1 MKFSTYI
8 NGQVRGPYSIEELKS
23 LGLKRTAK
31 VSKEGTSNE
40 SWPEAQDFEEL
51 AELWKKPIAKKIK
64 QSREVSKPIQ
74 ETPPEIEPVKKPTLT
89 TEIEEKRKQKKAA
102 NADTFKKTVIGVLA
116 LIALFFLF
124 DKFPKGEIQP
134 VNTVTGGTN
143 DATSITEE
151 LGSENSQKMYEE
163 LITEGVD
170 AYGSD
175 KLGLAFEKFSAAS
188 IIRTENKIEVSKKAQ
203 KAYKDIVSKNKEN
216 AKSDLKVLRDVALQS
231 FLIAQQIE
239 NTEEVRKELKKL
251 N

>member
-8 NGQVRGPYSIEELKS
+8 NGQSGGPYTLEELNSLSLERSVHVCKEGTEIWKRADEFEELK
-23 LGLKRTAK
+23 T
-31 VSKEGTSNE
+31 
-40 SWPEAQDFEEL
+40 
-51 AELWKKPIAKKIK
+51 LWKPPSPPPLPPPPGPGGEDPGPTVRPPVPPI
-64 QSREVSKPIQ
+64 
-74 ETPPEIEPVKKPTLT
+74 PPNNLLIPPNNLL
-89 TEIEEKRKQKKAA
+89 
-102 NADTFKKTVIGVLA
+102 KKTVIGVLA
-116 LIALFFLF
+116 LIALFFLY
-124 DKFPKGEIQP
+124 DKFLKSIIEP
-134 VNTVTGGTN
+134 VNTVTEKTN

-188 IIRTENKIEVSKKAQ
+188 IIRTENRIEVSKKAQ

-239 NTEEVRKELKKL
+239 NTEKVRKELKKL